1 MYVLYGVNLKNRLFK
16 VAVVLTLSAN
26 LLNQNVFAASSDIFE
41 TDKLVDLITLS
52 SFIDYTSD
60 TTQNYATNKDAIA
73 EFKLACQKF
82 AQSNVKTAY
91 REFNKLI
98 HAYDNNDFLYFNLA
112 YEFSQMGLFSL
123 AQNCIVQ
130 IDDRQ
135 IWVNQIENLKN
146 CYFPCVTM
154 SLDEEIYLA
163 ELYSDINYNNY
174 SEESLDELSKNQKL
188 LKKLDYANYIMAL
201 AYYKN
206 NNYSKALTY
215 INKAIGFDNSNLHYL
230 AFKAQI
236 LSDDKKYKESLN
248 IVDELLDKNIT
259 LIKFND
265 SLNQLKEFN
274 LAKSTRN
281 KYNSMYYLA
290 NYHFLKNDS
299 QKALRELGYLVS
311 KKKKNYK
318 AYTLMGLIHF
328 KTGNIEKAKENLERS
343 YLINKKYVPTLVGLG
358 NVFYIIKDYSKASI
372 FYKSAI
378 KQDKKCYQ
386 GYLGLSVI
394 ALENKDIQNAS
405 NYIQEA
411 SNIKS
416 QHYIVNYIYSKIDK
430 DREEQYLKSTLAL
443 NPMFVKGWL
452 NLAKLKFDNNLPEL
466 AQDYIYPVKLIAPNN
481 EEYKSFLNTL
491 NENKN
496 INRL

>member
-1 MYVLYGVNLKNRLFK
+1 MLFGVNLKNKLYK
-16 VAVVLTLSAN
+16 ILISLTIIAN
-26 LLNQNVFAASSDIFE
+26 LSIAKVYALSTDVFE
-41 TDKLVDLITLS
+41 TGKLVDLITLS
-52 SFIDYTSD
+52 SFINYTDEQGHDYAKDQD
-60 TTQNYATNKDAIA
+60 TLS
-73 EFKLACQKF
+73 EFKASLQKF
-82 AQSNVKTAY
+82 SQSNVKTAY

-112 YEFSQMGLFSL
+112 YEFARMGLFSL

-135 IWVNQIENLKN
+135 IWVKQIENLKN

-174 SEESLDELSKNQKL
+174 CEESLDELSKNPKL
-188 LKKLDYANYIMAL
+188 LKKLDYANYIMAI
-201 AYYKN
+201 AYYKS

-236 LSDDKKYKESLN
+236 LSDDKKYKESLK
-248 IVDELLDKNIT
+248 IVDELLDKNLA

-265 SLNQLKEFN
+265 SLNELKEYN
-274 LAKSTRN
+274 LSKSIRN
-281 KYNSMYYLA
+281 KYNSMYHSA
-290 NYHFLKNDS
+290 NYYFLKNDT
-299 QKALRELGYLVS
+299 QKALRELNYVVS
-311 KKKKNYK
+311 KKKKYYQ
-318 AYTLMGLIHF
+318 AYTLMGLVHF

-343 YLINKKYVPTLVGLG
+343 FLINKKYVPTLVGLG
-358 NVFYIIKDYSKASI
+358 HVYYMIRDYSKASI

-378 KQDKKCYQ
+378 KRDKNSYQ
-386 GYLGLSVI
+386 AYLGLSVI
-394 ALENKDIQNAS
+394 ALENKDIENAS
-405 NYIQEA
+405 VYIQEA
-411 SNIKS
+411 ANIKS

-430 DREEQYLKSTLAL
+430 DREEQYLKTTLSL

-466 AQDYIYPVKLIAPNN
+466 AQKYLYPVKLIAPDN
-481 EEYKSFLNTL
+481 EDYKQFLNTF
-491 NENKN
+491 NENSN
-496 INRL
+496 INKL